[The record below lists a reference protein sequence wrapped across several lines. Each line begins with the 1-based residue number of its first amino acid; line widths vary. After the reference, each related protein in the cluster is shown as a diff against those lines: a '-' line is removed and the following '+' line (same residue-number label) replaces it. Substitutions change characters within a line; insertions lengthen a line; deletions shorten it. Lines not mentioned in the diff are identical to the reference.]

1 MDMGQILSELRGSD
15 RLPHDGL
22 HFWIRLQILNIM
34 IMKKILSL
42 TIVASI
48 AAATLLSCSKEDFS
62 GSDGDVTDS
71 LGPYMMTIANDLIVD
86 NLKVLEYV
94 IRQASPES
102 SEVSFDPTY
111 RLTGSHG
118 GKGVRRQHLDRIQQE
133 SGLQHQWHQLP
144 DRLRIQARMLPGAGK
159 EFHDW
164 SVSIKGSRQE
174 KNGYSCDFGT
184 NKDSLTYLI
193 GWSEYSWG
201 SCQGKLNMIVY
212 KDGKPID
219 SIVMT
224 LLGGRNDYSLSRT
237 Y

>member
-1 MDMGQILSELRGSD
+1 
-15 RLPHDGL
+15 
-22 HFWIRLQILNIM
+22 M

-102 SEVSFDPTY
+102 SEVSLDPTY
-111 RLTGSHG
+111 RLP
-118 GKGVRRQHLDRIQQE
+118 GVTVEKASGDSTWIVSNKNLDFSINGI
-133 SGLQHQWHQLP
+133 SYP
-144 DRLRIQARMLPGAGK
+144 TDYTIQARMLPGAGK
-159 EFHDW
+159 AFHDW